1 MSKFNDV
8 LALVRASANKKRLF
22 LPHALRQMSM
32 PHRMITTNEVREILL
47 KGEIIEDYSDDPRGH
62 SCLMLGFGEE
72 NRPIHVVCSPKEDY
86 LAVITAYIPN
96 KNEWEN
102 DYKTRR

>member
-1 MSKFNDV
+1 MNEFNDI
-8 LALVRASANKKRLF
+8 LALVRVSAKKKRLF
-22 LPHALRQMSM
+22 TPHALRQISM
-32 PHRMITTNEVREILL
+32 THRMITTNEVRRILL
-47 KGEIIEDYSDDPRGH
+47 KGEIIEDYTDDPRGH

-86 LAVITAYIPN
+86 LAVITAYIPS
-96 KNEWEN
+96 KNEWED